1 MRIAISAQYHL
12 SQYIGGAEV
21 YAHQIA
27 TILSQSHQVT
37 YLSIS
42 PKPSQSYP
50 YDIQQIYRTYL
61 FNRPI
66 YSQSLTKIIHQIRP
80 DVYHVIGT
88 GLFHHQPLSARSQS
102 QSIFSLLAPNRPQFK
117 PFQLVSY
124 LEWQYVL
131 KSYSRFSILCSGQ
144 IDYFRTDDRTR
155 VFPLSPQL
163 DAQFFKLPTD
173 GKTKMKQKLSLNPN
187 AIHLLHIS
195 GLDTHHYYKGTQNVI
210 QAVGQLP
217 KKYHL
222 HIVGTGNQLGYFKN
236 QIKKLQLDH
245 RCTIRQNLSPQQ
257 LKKLIFASDMLV
269 QPSTSDA
276 EGFGLSII
284 EAMSQLTLAITT
296 PVIALA
302 PQLRG
307 MVVFA
312 PPNHP
317 QALADMITNHTQP
330 NLESARTFALSFNQE
345 RMAQELDAL
354 YSF

>member
-27 TILSQSHQVT
+27 SILSQSYQVI
-37 YLSIS
+37 YFSSS
-42 PKPSQSYP
+42 PAPDKSYP
-50 YDIQQIYRTYL
+50 YEIQQIHRTHFL
-61 FNRPI
+61 NRPI
-66 YSQSLTKIIHQIRP
+66 YSSALSKSIHKLQP
-80 DVYHVIGT
+80 DVYHAIGT
-88 GLFHHQPLSARSQS
+88 GLYHHQPTRSGTIHY
-102 QSIFSLLAPNRPQFK
+102 SIFSLLAPNRPSSK
-117 PFQLVSY
+117 PFQIVSK

-144 IDYFRTDDRTR
+144 IDYFRADNRTH

-163 DAQFFKLPTD
+163 DSQFFKLPTD
-173 GKTKMKQKLSLNPN
+173 GKAKMKQKLSLDPN

-217 KKYHL
+217 QKYYL

-236 QIKKLQLDH
+236 QIKKHQLDH
-245 RCTIRQNLSPQQ
+245 RFTIRQNLSPQQ

-284 EAMSQLTLAITT
+284 EAMSQLTLVVTT

-317 QALADMITNHTQP
+317 QGLAYMITNHTQP
-330 NLESARTFALSFNQE
+330 NLESARTFALSFDQE

>member
-1 MRIAISAQYHL
+1 MKIAISAQYHL

-27 TILSQSHQVT
+27 SILSQSHQVT
-37 YLSIS
+37 YLSTS
-42 PKPSQSYP
+42 PKPSKPYP
-50 YDIQQIYRTYL
+50 YNIQQINRTYL

-66 YSQSLTKIIHQIRP
+66 YSNSLNKTIHQLQP
-80 DVYHVIGT
+80 DMYHVIGT
-88 GLFHHQPLSARSQS
+88 GLYHHQLTRSQS
-102 QSIFSLLAPNRPQFK
+102 IPKSIFSLLAPNRPQSK
-117 PFQLVSY
+117 PLQLASY
-124 LEWQYVL
+124 LEWQYVI

-144 IDYFRTDDRTR
+144 KDYFPANEQER

-163 DAQFFKLPTD
+163 NSLFSKLPTNS
-173 GKTKMKQKLSLNPN
+173 KHKMKQKLSLDPKS
-187 AIHLLHIS
+187 IHLLHIAA
-195 GLDTHHYYKGTQNVI
+195 LDTHHYYKGTQDTI
-210 QAVGQLP
+210 QAVSTLP

-222 HIVGTGNQLGYFKN
+222 HIVGTGNQLGYYKN
-236 QIKKLQLDH
+236 LITTHQLDH
-245 RCTIRQNLSPQQ
+245 RCTVTQNLSPQQ
-257 LKKLIFASDMLV
+257 LKRLIYASDMVV

-284 EAMSQLTLAITT
+284 EAMSQQTLVVTT

-312 PPNHP
+312 PPHHP
-317 QALADMITNHTQP
+317 QGLAHMITNHTQP
-330 NLESARTFALSFNQE
+330 DLQLARVFALSFNSK
-345 RMAQELDAL
+345 RMAQELDTL